1 MEEHMTNQAVIGER
15 FLIARRRKALSQK
28 ELAKLA
34 KVGVLTISRIERG
47 EFQDMPR
54 PATVRGI
61 ATALDVSP
69 GWLLFGDEMGK
80 APARSNLAGAQTP
93 DTGSHPVEDITILL
107 EAA

>member
-1 MEEHMTNQAVIGER
+1 MSEQILIGER

-28 ELAKLA
+28 ELAALA

-61 ATALDVSP
+61 AAALDVSP
-69 GWLLFGDEMGK
+69 GWLLFGDEQGK
-80 APARSNLAGAQTP
+80 ASARSNRAEAQTP
-93 DTGSHPVEDITILL
+93 DTGSYPVEDVTILL
-107 EAA
+107 EDAA

>member
-1 MEEHMTNQAVIGER
+1 MTEQALIGER

-28 ELAKLA
+28 ELAALA

-61 ATALDVSP
+61 AEALDVSP
-69 GWLLFGDEMGK
+69 GWLLYGDDMGK
-80 APARSNLAGAQTP
+80 ASARRDRAEAQTP
-93 DTGSHPVEDITILL
+93 DTGSYPVEDTTILL